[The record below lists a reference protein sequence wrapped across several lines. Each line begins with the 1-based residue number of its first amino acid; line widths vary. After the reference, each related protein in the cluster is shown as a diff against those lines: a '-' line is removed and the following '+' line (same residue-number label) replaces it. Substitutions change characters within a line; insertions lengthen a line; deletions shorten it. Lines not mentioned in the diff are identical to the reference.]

1 MITKIVYVLA
11 SDCDDFFYE
20 QCLISVLSAR
30 KSNPDGHIVLVC
42 DDSTR
47 LSLTGLRSEII
58 DLVSE
63 IIEVPFTP
71 DVDNFIRSR
80 RMKLLL
86 RELIKGDFLY
96 VDCDTI
102 IIQDLSEVDKWPYSV
117 AAVLD
122 GHSKLKGHP
131 MWSFFERQN
140 AHLDYPFEQIDS
152 YFSGGV
158 IFSRDDD
165 TSRLFF
171 NTWNQN
177 YQISIKS
184 GIKLDEPP
192 LSKTN
197 YDLEFVISELDGRW
211 NCQVRFGA
219 LYLANAKILHF
230 CSKKNM
236 PVSVLAD
243 KTYLMKVKRFG
254 IKTPHLN
261 EYISNWMLSM
271 PSHMC
276 ISCGVDSDFITS
288 SQYETAR
295 RDYYNLTLES
305 QIYTPSSSLSEIFHI
320 LRNRIIGKISPSTLA
335 KILFK
340 EQFGY
345 PISRENKDSL
355 NLRIYQLAFETNTD
369 IWSMLADKLAVR
381 DYVSGLGFS
390 EILVPV
396 LKIWGNPED
405 IDFSDLPP
413 SFVVKCNHDNGS
425 TLLIADKYSVD
436 LSWIR
441 SLYKS
446 KIKKRF
452 GILTAEPHYTKI
464 SPKVFAEEL
473 ILNDKPY
480 SNGLVCYK
488 FFAVNGKADYC
499 QVVYNTASFQ
509 TQRSTIYKVAGWIK
523 MDGFI
528 LKKEGKDNIPKPN
541 TLAKMIEIVSSL
553 TQKIPFARV
562 DLYEYDG
569 QVCFSE
575 ITLMPSAG
583 RIRNFSSEFLRILGK
598 NINIQTSR
606 T

>member
-11 SDCDDFFYE
+11 SGYGDLFYE

-30 KSNPDGHIVLVC
+30 QSNPDGHIVLVC

-47 LSLTGLRSEII
+47 QSLSGLRSEII
-58 DLVSE
+58 NLVSE
-63 IIEVPFTP
+63 VIEVPFTP
-71 DVDNFIRSR
+71 NVDNFIRSR

-131 MWSFFERQN
+131 MWSFFEKQN
-140 AHLDYPFEQIDS
+140 AHLDYPFEQVDS

-158 IFSRDDD
+158 IYSKDND

-171 NTWNQN
+171 DTWNQN

-197 YDLEFVISELDGRW
+197 YDLKFAIAELDGRW

-243 KTYLMKVKRFG
+243 KTYLMKVKRYG
-254 IKTPHLN
+254 VKTPHLN

-276 ISCGVDSDFITS
+276 ISCGVDSVFNTS

-295 RDYYNLTLES
+295 KAYYNLTLKE
-305 QIYTPSSSLSEIFHI
+305 QIFTPSTSLTESFRK
-320 LRNRIIGKISPSTLA
+320 LRNRIIGIIRPSTLA

-355 NLRIYQLAFETNTD
+355 NKKIYQLTFEANTD
-369 IWSMLADKLAVR
+369 LWPMLADKLAVR
-381 DYVSGLGFS
+381 DYVSNLGFTD
-390 EILVPV
+390 ILVPI
-396 LKIWGNPED
+396 LKIWEYSED

-413 SFVVKCNHDNGS
+413 SFVIKCNHDNGS

-436 LSWIR
+436 LSWVR

-446 KIKKRF
+446 KIKQRL
-452 GILTAEPHYTKI
+452 GILTAEPHYSRI

-499 QVVYNTASFQ
+499 QVVYNTDSFRN
-509 TQRSTIYKVAGWIK
+509 QRSTIYKVSGWIK
-523 MDGFI
+523 MEGFI
-528 LKKEGKDNIPKPN
+528 LKKEGKDIIPKPS
-541 TLAKMIEIVSSL
+541 TLAKMNEIVSSL
-553 TQKIPFARV
+553 TKEIPFARV

-569 QVCFSE
+569 QVYFSE

-583 RIRNFSSEFLRILGK
+583 RIRNFSPEFLRTLGK